1 MGNRAVVGN
10 LEEFLKFKQHNLT
23 FIRIVTVC
31 SFFVWLAAY
40 LQTWFIIHKSQI
52 ILNVNGK
59 STGALLLLLLLQRF
73 LFERFYLN
81 HSLQLFFQLAKV
93 NRIFHSGSSR
103 ALQLLSGLLTNNFC
117 LLSLPHLS
125 GTSQWNN
132 RFVVCC
138 RCFCCVFLHYKNFSS
153 RENRSERMSP
163 LFFYFFTQSLQGVSW
178 HDWTI
183 STTTFLLLSHPVPG
197 IELCARCAHEND
209 ASTGSTSRYCAWV
222 RVMNFI
228 SAALLAFPLFSR
240 RPLINT
246 THDLPVLL
254 RLHHW

>member
-1 MGNRAVVGN
+1 MGNRAIVGN

-52 ILNVNGK
+52 VLNVNGK
-59 STGALLLLLLLQRF
+59 STGALLVLLLLQRF

-81 HSLQLFFQLAKV
+81 HSLQLFSQLAKV
-93 NRIFHSGSSR
+93 NKIFHSGSSR

-138 RCFCCVFLHYKNFSS
+138 RCFCCLFLHYKNFSS

-163 LFFYFFTQSLQGVSW
+163 LFFFIFLHSVYRAFLGTIGQFQPPLFFCCPTQCQALSFVLGALTRMTQAQG
-178 HDWTI
+178 
-183 STTTFLLLSHPVPG
+183 
-197 IELCARCAHEND
+197 
-209 ASTGSTSRYCAWV
+209 
-222 RVMNFI
+222 
-228 SAALLAFPLFSR
+228 ALLDTVLELESWIS
-240 RPLINT
+240 L
-246 THDLPVLL
+246 VLL
-254 RLHHW
+254 F